1 MQTIKNNK
9 LIIAFIIFFII
20 LIVFFWQNNKTTE
33 QKNPK
38 EVTQQFIQADMAGER
53 LGAQFT
59 KKTPDIFSY
68 TSWEGAPGYDEWMV
82 VRNYVIEESNIKD
95 NSAEVKVR
103 FDCLAGN
110 LEYNAEGEIT
120 GIEKCGSENE
130 TVVFYLEKRDNQWK
144 IASPHT
150 IPHISE
156 DTMLKFFEMNKID
169 LSIQNNH

>member
-9 LIIAFIIFFII
+9 FIIAFIIFFII

-33 QKNPK
+33 QSNP
-38 EVTQQFIQADMAGER
+38 EQVVRQFIQADMAGER

-59 KKTPDIFSY
+59 KETPDIFSY
-68 TSWEGAPGYDEWMV
+68 TSWESAPGYDEWMV
-82 VRNYVIEESNIKD
+82 IDDYIIEGSNVKD
-95 NSAEVKVR
+95 DSAEVKVG

-110 LEYNAEGEIT
+110 LKYNSEGEIT

-130 TVVFYLEKRDNQWK
+130 TAVFYLEKRGNQWK
-144 IASPHT
+144 ITSPHI